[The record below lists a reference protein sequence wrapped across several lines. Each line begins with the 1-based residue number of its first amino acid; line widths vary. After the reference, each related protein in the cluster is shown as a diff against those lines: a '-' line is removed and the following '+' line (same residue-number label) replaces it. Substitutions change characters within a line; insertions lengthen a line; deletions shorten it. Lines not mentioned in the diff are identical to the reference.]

1 MSENKKINENENPIL
16 TDTLT
21 PVKKPR
27 KTRQK
32 KLVENGILDE
42 SVIPEEAIPKDTEKV
57 KTDSAVNSKEMNSS
71 EKKEPQTT
79 PVSDE
84 GKKETSNEQEGP
96 AVISAPTFKEKC
108 KTFYEKQKP
117 FWSKP
122 LTVGKAAIIALVAVL
137 ISTSVS
143 CAGIAKVN
151 DRLDSLE
158 NSSELS
164 SAYLE
169 WIMSPF
175 GAAETQ
181 IQSGKRLGITVQD
194 TDDGV
199 VVVGVEDG
207 TSAAKRFKLGDV
219 IVLCNGA
226 PVKTADDILSIV
238 QNLPDDE
245 KSVEFSVNREGKIK
259 TFQVALEK

>member
-1 MSENKKINENENPIL
+1 MSENKKTSENENPIL

-21 PVKKPR
+21 PVQKPR
-27 KTRQK
+27 KPRK
-32 KLVENGILDE
+32 KRLVENGILDE
-42 SVIPEEAIPKDTEKV
+42 SVIPEELT
-57 KTDSAVNSKEMNSS
+57 EMNSS

-79 PVSDE
+79 PVSETLVSETPVPDE
-84 GKKETSNEQEGP
+84 VKKETSNEQEGP
-96 AVISAPTFKEKC
+96 AVIPAPTFKERC
-108 KTFYEKQKP
+108 KIFHEKQKP
-117 FWSKP
+117 FWNKP
-122 LTVGKAAIIALVAVL
+122 LTVGKVAIIALIAVL
-137 ISTSVS
+137 ISASVS

-175 GAAETQ
+175 GAAEAQ
-181 IQSGKRLGITVQD
+181 IQSGKHLGITVQD

-219 IVLCNGA
+219 IVLCNGV
-226 PVKTADDILSIV
+226 PVKTADDILSVI
-238 QNLPDDE
+238 QNLPDNE

-259 TFQVALEK
+259 TFQVVLAK